1 MLFHTTLGHFSFLLL
16 TTLNHNHQRN
26 KEKTVMSFFAHLLKT
41 PNRHADD
48 FGGFNATQ
56 RCLSCLVIQN
66 SVIDQLATRLV
77 VPLTKNKTRNSLYMK
92 NLTSEIEFEGLTYLF
107 LTQQLSS
114 IPEDVLKD
122 CIGSLEQSREL
133 LIDAIDFAITG
144 I

>member
-1 MLFHTTLGHFSFLLL
+1 MAQFDVYRNSSSKTNKAYPFL
-16 TTLNHNHQRN
+16 
-26 KEKTVMSFFAHLLKT
+26 V
-41 PNRHADD
+41 D
-48 FGGFNATQ
+48 
-56 RCLSCLVIQN
+56 VQN

-77 VPLTKNKTRNSLYMK
+77 VPLTKNKTKNSLYMK
-92 NLTSEIEFEGLTYLF
+92 NLTPEIEFEGETYLF

-133 LIDAIDFAITG
+133 LIGARDCAITG

>member
-1 MLFHTTLGHFSFLLL
+1 MAQFDVYKNPSTKTDKAYPFL
-16 TTLNHNHQRN
+16 
-26 KEKTVMSFFAHLLKT
+26 V
-41 PNRHADD
+41 D
-48 FGGFNATQ
+48 
-56 RCLSCLVIQN
+56 VQN

-92 NLTSEIEFEGLTYLF
+92 NLTPEIEFEGETYLF
-107 LTQQLSS
+107 MTQQLSS

-133 LIDAIDFAITG
+133 LIGAIDFAITG

>member
-1 MLFHTTLGHFSFLLL
+1 MAQFDVYRNPSSKTNKAYPFL
-16 TTLNHNHQRN
+16 
-26 KEKTVMSFFAHLLKT
+26 V
-41 PNRHADD
+41 D
-48 FGGFNATQ
+48 
-56 RCLSCLVIQN
+56 VQN

-92 NLTSEIEFEGLTYLF
+92 NLTPEIEFEGELYLF

-114 IPEDVLKD
+114 IPEDVLQD
-122 CIGSLEQSREL
+122 CTGSLAQSREL